1 MQVVVSA
8 SVAHMVRCYRG
19 VSVAAAHRT
28 ARSARLPAALHQSQL
43 FGPGG
48 ATVEG
53 ELRRA
58 GPHVERE
65 LEIPGEAEAGLGS
78 PPRDRSVPMFHFRKI
93 AKNVK
98 NIASQ
103 FEASCCVV

>member
-1 MQVVVSA
+1 M
-8 SVAHMVRCYRG
+8 
-19 VSVAAAHRT
+19 
-28 ARSARLPAALHQSQL
+28 
-43 FGPGG
+43 
-48 ATVEG
+48 EG

-103 FEASCCVV
+103 FFPI